1 MTNRSCYAIVN
12 ISKEVMNLT
21 KDSNFNRMR
30 GLPMDRYEFDIK
42 IEQIKKLMKK
52 KDFATAVKIADSIE
66 WKKVK
71 ENPLLVIAAD
81 VYEISGKYDEA
92 REVLLLAYE
101 KTGLGRQLAY
111 RLCRLSIKRG
121 DFKEAEEFYDEFT
134 HNSPYDAGKYILQY
148 EMAKGKGESLDA
160 QISILETFIGEDMD
174 DRWAYEL
181 AKLYHK
187 AHLSEKCVE
196 ICDTIILW
204 FADGKYVEKALELK
218 QLYVPLSEN
227 QRLKYEAQK
236 SNKDRM
242 VAAAV
247 QEMVDNGEVT
257 EVITESAEK
266 EQVAE
271 AVEIVEA
278 TEDENAEVEAD
289 EEADEEVEAESEI
302 LDQVH
307 EPDIDVNAIHVKD
320 FSVNNS
326 YDTINIQK
334 ELAKSVST
342 LFDNTIEIFK
352 PVAPKSS
359 SVEEEVVDD
368 QIEGQMSLDEVLA
381 MFESGELSTR
391 SEETEASEA
400 EAVDEEFVE
409 EVLEDIVEETTE
421 EAVEEDIVEE
431 TAEEDLED
439 VVEEISEDAVE
450 DILEESEFE
459 EVEESTE
466 DAVEEPTE
474 EMDEVEALSQIIA
487 KEIEAEM
494 AEEIADVID
503 EANEERAFNMFDL
516 SEEMEDIEDEEFE
529 SEESEE
535 ETDEIEEIEETEEFE
550 DEEFEDEIEDV
561 EDSDEVEDDDLDE
574 DVEDSDEVE
583 DDEILEDSDD
593 SDEDDEESE
602 EESKEEVSKA
612 TPAPTS
618 NAVKQADIAKRELKK
633 FISKFTG
640 IKGLDKQ
647 ILKVLQTALKGDEE
661 PVKFIFVKGEIRSG
675 KTTLAIEVIKV
686 INRII
691 QRKDQKIAKIKG
703 ISINEKS
710 IESLLEALGGNDI
723 LIERVSDMDI
733 DVFIEF
739 VEKLKEDGKPRVVI
753 FEDEKT
759 LAEAYLEELPEEY
772 ANFTNVIDIKLNEI
786 RDWATIAENYAKERG
801 YSIDAMGTL
810 ALSAKIDQ
818 LRAVTL
824 VIHKSHIEQLIDEA
838 ILDAEKFSLKNLFGK
853 LFGKK
858 ETGLKPL
865 TEKNFIK

>member
-1 MTNRSCYAIVN
+1 
-12 ISKEVMNLT
+12 
-21 KDSNFNRMR
+21 MR

-71 ENPLLVIAAD
+71 ENPLLIIAAD

-111 RLCRLSIKRG
+111 RLCRLSVKRG
-121 DFKEAEEFYDEFT
+121 DFREAEEFYEEFT
-134 HNSPYDAGKYILQY
+134 QNSPYDAGKYILQY
-148 EMAKGKGESLDA
+148 EMAKGKGESLDV

-187 AHLSEKCVE
+187 AHLSDKCVE
-196 ICDTIILW
+196 LCDTIILW
-204 FADGKYVEKALELK
+204 FADGKYVEKAFELK

-227 QRLKYEAQK
+227 QRLKYEAQISK
-236 SNKDRM
+236 KDRM

-247 QEMVDNGEVT
+247 QELVDNG
-257 EVITESAEK
+257 S
-266 EQVAE
+266 
-271 AVEIVEA
+271 AVETVKESESESPSEENIEEVEEVENTEA
-278 TEDENAEVEAD
+278 TEENVEVESD
-289 EEADEEVEAESEI
+289 ETSNEPEEEEI

-307 EPDIDVNAIHVKD
+307 ELDIDVNAIRVKD
-320 FSVNNS
+320 FSVSNS

-352 PVAPKSS
+352 PVAPKN
-359 SVEEEVVDD
+359 SVEEEYVDD

-381 MFESGELSTR
+381 MFESGELGVR
-391 SEETEASEA
+391 SEEASEDNIE
-400 EAVDEEFVE
+400 EAIE
-409 EVLEDIVEETTE
+409 EDIIEEESE
-421 EAVEEDIVEE
+421 EVEEDIIEE
-431 TAEEDLED
+431 
-439 VVEEISEDAVE
+439 
-450 DILEESEFE
+450 EFE
-459 EVEESTE
+459 EVEEALE
-466 DAVEEPTE
+466 ELEEIEELEEVEEAIEDLEEIEEEETE
-474 EMDEVEALSQIIA
+474 EEEIAEELDEVEALSQIIA
-487 KEIEAEM
+487 KEIQAEI
-494 AEEIADVID
+494 AEEIA
-503 EANEERAFNMFDL
+503 EAIEENKEEKALNMFDL
-516 SEEMEDIEDEEFE
+516 DEEVEEAEEEVLEEYEEELDEEVEEELEEAIEEYQEELQEEEIDESDEDI
-529 SEESEE
+529 SEE
-535 ETDEIEEIEETEEFE
+535 EM
-550 DEEFEDEIEDV
+550 DEEESDEDSEG
-561 EDSDEVEDDDLDE
+561 DSDEFGTD
-574 DVEDSDEVE
+574 DVEE
-583 DDEILEDSDD
+583 LED
-593 SDEDDEESE
+593 
-602 EESKEEVSKA
+602 KK
-612 TPAPTS
+612 TTGS
-618 NAVKQADIAKRELKK
+618 NSVKQADIAKVELKK

-647 ILKVLQTALKGDEE
+647 ILKVLQTALKVNAD

-691 QRKDQKIAKIKG
+691 QRKDQKIAKIMG
-703 ISINEKS
+703 VSINDKS
-710 IESLLEALGGNDI
+710 VETLLEKLGGSDI

-733 DVFIEF
+733 EVFIEF
-739 VEKLKEDGKPRVVI
+739 VQKLKEEGKPRVVI

-759 LAEAYLEELPEEY
+759 LAEAYLEELPEEFSD
-772 ANFTNVIDIKLNEI
+772 FTNVIDIKLNEI

-824 VIHKSHIEQLIDEA
+824 VIHKTHIEQLIDEA
-838 ILDAEKFSLKNLFGK
+838 ILDAEKFSVKKFFSK

-858 ETGLKPL
+858 DSELKPL
-865 TEKNFIK
+865 TERNFIK

>member
-1 MTNRSCYAIVN
+1 
-12 ISKEVMNLT
+12 
-21 KDSNFNRMR
+21 
-30 GLPMDRYEFDIK
+30 MDRYEFDIK

-71 ENPLLVIAAD
+71 ENPLLIIAAD

-121 DFKEAEEFYDEFT
+121 DYKEAEEFYDEFT

-148 EMAKGKGESLDA
+148 EMAKGKGESLDV

-187 AHLSEKCVE
+187 AHLSDKCVE
-196 ICDTIILW
+196 LCDTIILW

-227 QRLKYEAQK
+227 QRLKYEAQISK
-236 SNKDRM
+236 KDRM

-247 QEMVDNGEVT
+247 QELVDNGGAVEAVKASEGESVLEENVEVVEEAVDEVST
-257 EVITESAEK
+257 EEESAEV
-266 EQVAE
+266 QSDE
-271 AVEIVEA
+271 AVNEP
-278 TEDENAEVEAD
+278 
-289 EEADEEVEAESEI
+289 EEAEI

-307 EPDIDVNAIHVKD
+307 ELDIDVNAIRVKD
-320 FSVNNS
+320 FSVSNS

-342 LFDNTIEIFK
+342 LFDNTIEVFK
-352 PVAPKSS
+352 PIAPKNPA
-359 SVEEEVVDD
+359 EEEPVDD

-381 MFESGELSTR
+381 MFESGELGGKSEDV
-391 SEETEASEA
+391 SEEIVDEVVDEVVEETEETI
-400 EAVDEEFVE
+400 EE
-409 EVLEDIVEETTE
+409 
-421 EAVEEDIVEE
+421 
-431 TAEEDLED
+431 
-439 VVEEISEDAVE
+439 
-450 DILEESEFE
+450 EFE
-459 EVEESTE
+459 EVEEE
-466 DAVEEPTE
+466 ALEELEEIDEEEPEESEEITE
-474 EMDEVEALSQIIA
+474 ELEEFEEIEEDEEGELEEIEEDEDVAEDLDEVEALSQVIA
-487 KEIEAEM
+487 KEIQAEI
-494 AEEIADVID
+494 AEEIAEVI
-503 EANEERAFNMFDL
+503 
-516 SEEMEDIEDEEFE
+516 
-529 SEESEE
+529 
-535 ETDEIEEIEETEEFE
+535 
-550 DEEFEDEIEDV
+550 
-561 EDSDEVEDDDLDE
+561 
-574 DVEDSDEVE
+574 
-583 DDEILEDSDD
+583 
-593 SDEDDEESE
+593 
-602 EESKEEVSKA
+602 EESKEEKA
-612 TPAPTS
+612 WNMLELDEEVEEVNEEAMGDPDEELDEEVVEELEETIEEYQEELQEEIDESEEDILEEEMDESEEDNTDRDEEEIDDEKIDEKQAPAS
-618 NAVKQADIAKRELKK
+618 NSVKQADIAKVELKK

-647 ILKVLQTALKGDEE
+647 ILKVLQTALKVNAD

-703 ISINEKS
+703 ISINDKS
-710 IESLLEALGGNDI
+710 VDSLLEKLGGSDI

-733 DVFIEF
+733 EVFIEF
-739 VEKLKEDGKPRVVI
+739 VQKLKDEGKQRVVI

-759 LAEAYLEELPEEY
+759 LAEGYLEELPEEFSV
-772 ANFTNVIDIKLNEI
+772 FTNVIDIKLNEI

-838 ILDAEKFSLKNLFGK
+838 ILDAEKFSVKKFFGK

-858 ETGLKPL
+858 ESELKPL

>member
-1 MTNRSCYAIVN
+1 
-12 ISKEVMNLT
+12 
-21 KDSNFNRMR
+21 
-30 GLPMDRYEFDIK
+30 MDRYEFDIK

-71 ENPLLVIAAD
+71 ENPLLIIAAD

-111 RLCRLSIKRG
+111 RLCRLSVKRG
-121 DFKEAEEFYDEFT
+121 DFREAEEFYEEFT
-134 HNSPYDAGKYILQY
+134 QNSPYDAGKYILQY
-148 EMAKGKGESLDA
+148 EMAKGKGESLDV

-187 AHLSEKCVE
+187 AHLSDKCVE
-196 ICDTIILW
+196 LCDTIILW
-204 FADGKYVEKALELK
+204 FADGKYVEKAFELK

-227 QRLKYEAQK
+227 QRLKYEAQISK
-236 SNKDRM
+236 KDRM

-247 QEMVDNGEVT
+247 QELVDNG
-257 EVITESAEK
+257 S
-266 EQVAE
+266 
-271 AVEIVEA
+271 AVETVKESESESPSEENIEEVEEVENTEA
-278 TEDENAEVEAD
+278 TEENVEVESD
-289 EEADEEVEAESEI
+289 ETSNEPEEEEI

-307 EPDIDVNAIHVKD
+307 ELDIDVNAIRVKD
-320 FSVNNS
+320 FSVSNS

-352 PVAPKSS
+352 PVAPKN
-359 SVEEEVVDD
+359 SVEEEYVDD

-381 MFESGELSTR
+381 MFESGELGVR
-391 SEETEASEA
+391 SEEASEDNIE
-400 EAVDEEFVE
+400 EAIE
-409 EVLEDIVEETTE
+409 EDIIEEESE
-421 EAVEEDIVEE
+421 EVEEDIIEE
-431 TAEEDLED
+431 
-439 VVEEISEDAVE
+439 
-450 DILEESEFE
+450 EFE
-459 EVEESTE
+459 EVEEALE
-466 DAVEEPTE
+466 ELEEIEELEEVEEAIEDLEEIEEEETE
-474 EMDEVEALSQIIA
+474 EEEIAEELDEVEALSQIIA
-487 KEIEAEM
+487 KEIQAEI
-494 AEEIADVID
+494 AEEIA
-503 EANEERAFNMFDL
+503 EAIEENKEEKALNMFDL
-516 SEEMEDIEDEEFE
+516 DEEVEEAEEEVLEEYEEELDEEVEEELEEAIEEYQEELQEEEIDESDEDI
-529 SEESEE
+529 SEE
-535 ETDEIEEIEETEEFE
+535 EM
-550 DEEFEDEIEDV
+550 DEEESDEDSEG
-561 EDSDEVEDDDLDE
+561 DSDEFGTD
-574 DVEDSDEVE
+574 DVEE
-583 DDEILEDSDD
+583 LED
-593 SDEDDEESE
+593 
-602 EESKEEVSKA
+602 KK
-612 TPAPTS
+612 TTGS
-618 NAVKQADIAKRELKK
+618 NSVKQADIAKVELKK

-647 ILKVLQTALKGDEE
+647 ILKVLQTALKVNAD

-703 ISINEKS
+703 ISINDKS
-710 IESLLEALGGNDI
+710 VETLLEKLGGSDI

-733 DVFIEF
+733 EVFIEF
-739 VEKLKEDGKPRVVI
+739 VQKLKEEGKPRVVI

-759 LAEAYLEELPEEY
+759 LAEAYMEELPEEFSD
-772 ANFTNVIDIKLNEI
+772 FTNVIDIKLNEI

-824 VIHKSHIEQLIDEA
+824 VIHKTHIEQLIDEA
-838 ILDAEKFSLKNLFGK
+838 ILDAEKFSVKKFFSK

-858 ETGLKPL
+858 DSELKPL
-865 TEKNFIK
+865 TERNFIK